1 MGGEFYTAN
10 EKGDFKSIILEHLK
24 NIMNISLLHIS
35 GEQKHALYTEGVK
48 VLADTLIP
56 FYDELMDTAYK
67 NYENSYKEMFVTA
80 DKLLGENKLTSGGYN
95 NSYDEYIICRSKRL
109 HRELYRQLNLLLKR
123 NDYLKGS
130 VYGEGEREEGDNEIV
145 EVDK

>member
-24 NIMNISLLHIS
+24 NIMNISLLHID

-56 FYDELMDTAYK
+56 FYDKLMDTAYK

-80 DKLLGENKLTSGGYN
+80 NKLETENKFSQYN
-95 NSYDEYIICRSKRL
+95 NEYEAYIINRSKRI

-130 VYGEGEREEGDNEIV
+130 VYGEGGEDREIV